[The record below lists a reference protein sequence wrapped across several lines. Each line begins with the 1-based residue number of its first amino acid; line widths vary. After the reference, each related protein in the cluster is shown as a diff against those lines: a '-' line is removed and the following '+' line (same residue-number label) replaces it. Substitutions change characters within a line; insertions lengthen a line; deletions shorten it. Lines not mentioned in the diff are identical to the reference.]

1 MNKPTKLPSIP
12 ECRAYLKACGHYMG
26 YGVDTSGPNKG
37 RYLLMLHYTG
47 LRHLVRTMH
56 LYPMTLRR
64 MIQRERKNST
74 DYNKFIVKSNSK
86 KEANRGKRNETDT
99 AGRPVKDDLDVLAPN
114 HGLVDG

>member
-64 MIQRERKNST
+64 MIQRERMS
-74 DYNKFIVKSNSK
+74 
-86 KEANRGKRNETDT
+86 E
-99 AGRPVKDDLDVLAPN
+99 
-114 HGLVDG
+114 